1 VSGLQSVPASILAR
15 PVFFDGF
22 AGVEPGCTY
31 IQYLGHDTFSTVDGP
46 NGSKAFD
53 AKLDVNYAL
62 PQLTCNSRYTL
73 FGGTLGLDTI
83 VPVSGQSSNFFST
96 NGTGVGDLLTGPY
109 IQFPPMKS
117 NGREVFSQG
126 FELDV
131 ISPTGKYA
139 ASKAINPGNDFWSV
153 APFWKATWLPA
164 SALEVSWRLYYI
176 HNFDYLNT
184 PNAAGPGGASVLR
197 NGDGVWLNFTASHKL
212 FNEIYFGLNGYW
224 LKQLSGDTGLNGV
237 KLAGT
242 RQESLYLGPGFHYM
256 IDPKNVVNVNLYLP
270 VTNVNAP
277 SGGYQLNLQYIH
289 PLN

>member
-1 VSGLQSVPASILAR
+1 MSRLQSVPASILAQR
-15 PVFFDGF
+15 AFFDGF

-31 IQYLGHDTFSTVDGP
+31 IQYLGHDTFNTVDGP
-46 NGSKAFD
+46 NGGKAFD

-62 PQLTCNSRYTL
+62 PQFTCNSSYTL

-96 NGTGVGDLLTGPY
+96 DGTGVGDLLTGPY
-109 IQFPPMKS
+109 IQFPPVKS
-117 NGREVFSQG
+117 DGREVFSQG

-139 ASKAINPGNDFWSV
+139 TSKTINPGNDFWSV

-164 SALEVSWRLYYI
+164 STLEVSWRLYYI
-176 HNFDYLNT
+176 HNFDHLNT
-184 PNAAGPGGASVLR
+184 PNAAGPGGTSALR

-224 LKQLSGDTGLNGV
+224 LKQLSGDTGLNGL

-242 RQESLYLGPGFHYM
+242 RQESLYLGPGLHYM
-256 IDPKNVVNVNLYLP
+256 IDPKNIVNVNLYLP
-270 VTNVNAP
+270 VTDVNAP